1 MLPVDIRMK
10 VEVVAEAVRARL
22 HHSER
27 KERRGQEREG
37 AGGSSRGEEEDGN
50 CVSDSREMKWRVKRK
65 TSW

>member
-27 KERRGQEREG
+27 KEW
-37 AGGSSRGEEEDGN
+37 RGERAGEEGGEEVVEEDRN
-50 CVSDSREMKWRVKRK
+50 CVSDSRER
-65 TSW
+65 

>member
-27 KERRGQEREG
+27 KEWRGGEREQAGEREREG
-37 AGGSSRGEEEDGN
+37 EGAQRIGIA
-50 CVSDSREMKWRVKRK
+50 
-65 TSW
+65 